1 MKAISIYEKTTSF
14 LWQHLL
20 LVISMYVMTLGVAL
34 CVKSNFG
41 SSVIS
46 AIPFV
51 MTLAG
56 NIGDVPQLTIGQYTY
71 LMNAMLVVF
80 QILIL
85 RRMFE
90 PVQLFQLAVG
100 FVFGFLLDA
109 NMALLSWLSADSLI
123 TQTTVQ
129 LGGCLVLAVG
139 ISLEIRCSSVTMPGE
154 GITVAVCRASRIPF
168 AKAKIFVDITMV
180 TCAIILGYIFFGTW
194 QWNVVGPGTLIAM
207 IFVGAAIK
215 VIDPYMEWF
224 SRLLHCSPAFQ
235 RHIYGLARYIYHCF
249 RS

>member
-1 MKAISIYEKTTSF
+1 MKAISVYDKTTSF

-20 LVISMYVMTLGVAL
+20 LVVSMYVMTLGVAM
-34 CVKSNFG
+34 CVKSNLG

-56 NIGDVPQLTIGQYTY
+56 GAGDAPQLTIGQYTY
-71 LMNAMLVVF
+71 LMNALLVVL

-90 PVQLFQLAVG
+90 PVQLFQLVVG
-100 FVFGFLLDA
+100 FVFGFLLDV
-109 NMALLSWLSADSLI
+109 NMMLLSSLNAESLL
-123 TQTTVQ
+123 TQTAVQ
-129 LGGCLVLAVG
+129 LGGCLVLATG

-154 GITVAVCRASRIPF
+154 GITVAVCRATRIPF
-168 AKAKIFVDITMV
+168 AKAKIIIDITLV
-180 TCAIILGYIFFGTW
+180 TGAVTLGYLYFGSW

-215 VIDPYMEWF
+215 VIDPHMEWF
-224 SRLLHCSPAFQ
+224 SRLLQYRPGYQ
-235 RHIYGLARYIYHCF
+235 RHIYGLARYIYRHF
-249 RS
+249 S

>member
-1 MKAISIYEKTTSF
+1 MKAISVYDKTTSF

-20 LVISMYVMTLGVAL
+20 LVVSMYVMTLGVAM
-34 CVKSNFG
+34 CVKSNLG

-56 NIGDVPQLTIGQYTY
+56 GAGDAPQLTIGQYTY
-71 LMNAMLVVF
+71 LMNALLVVL

-100 FVFGFLLDA
+100 FVFGFLLDV
-109 NMALLSWLSADSLI
+109 NMMLLSSLSADSLI
-123 TQTTVQ
+123 QQTAVQ
-129 LGGCLVLAVG
+129 LGGCLVLATG

-154 GITVAVCRASRIPF
+154 GITVAVCRATRIPF
-168 AKAKIFVDITMV
+168 AKAKIIID
-180 TCAIILGYIFFGTW
+180 IILVTGAVTLGYLYFGSW
-194 QWNVVGPGTLIAM
+194 QWNVVGPGTLFAM

-215 VIDPYMEWF
+215 VIDPHME
-224 SRLLHCSPAFQ
+224 
-235 RHIYGLARYIYHCF
+235 
-249 RS
+249 